1 VFKADLQI
9 RLTPGPI
16 RPTLGQTSV
25 NCWVGGPETLLGWLE
40 TQLGLAKTAPL
51 ACQRITELV
60 RALPDEPS
68 LAFANSLRCDRWG
81 AAAELLRRRDEL
93 ELADWSQGTPE
104 QFPAIARD
112 LCAGPDLVE
121 LKFPSEGV
129 RLHAVLAALESGQTL
144 PAHVCTLYERIAC
157 WPALW
162 QRVLGQL
169 NVVAAAPSRCLAPE
183 GTALREAQECLLHE
197 HEMIMTPD
205 QSVRWAATR
214 SDAAACEL
222 VAQVLGNDPEATSGV
237 VIYCDDDA
245 LAIRLDACLARR
257 RLPTMG
263 ADGATAAH
271 PIHQLLPLTLA
282 LAGQPVDPRLLLDF
296 LNLPLGPL
304 PRRAARSLAEA
315 LAREPGLG
323 STSWEAAC
331 AALCNPENDPDGRLA
346 GLLERWVLGEK
357 APRGDELPVT
367 LVDQRCR
374 LVAEWALARA
384 AGWPETDDRAEMFIE
399 TLRLVARHALLVAE
413 LAALAGTTISEPQL
427 HRMYHE
433 IAATALRVQPCR
445 ESAAGPRRVRSLAEI
460 VAPCRRLI
468 WLGVGT
474 DRTCQTLWSPAERA
488 QLAAARVAIDDGQQA
503 LQALR
508 AAEARGVAQ
517 VTGDL
522 LAIELPRDRERR
534 AHPFWSALCNQW
546 QAAQEAP
553 LVVEDLLADDR
564 LDRLQPFA
572 CRGELAPASAPLQRR
587 AQWRAAPGAL
597 IERTTAS
604 ATELQDRLGCPLK
617 WTFRYQAG
625 LRPSAMATLPES
637 FQLKGTF
644 SHRVLQLVL
653 GAGGDLPTAARAAAL
668 VGETFDQRLP
678 LDAAPLAQPDQAGEC
693 GRLRRELVKSARV
706 LVEALHAGG
715 YRIAAM
721 EAPVE
726 GSAFGKELKGSIDC
740 VAVTSGGEEAVI
752 DFKYAGR
759 SKYAK
764 LLETGRALQLAT
776 YAHSRRAKTP
786 GGQTPAVA
794 YLILAD
800 AHLVTPAG
808 SRLRGGGVVVEGPSI
823 DRVWQRFAQAITAA
837 DGWLTGAEPIPARP
851 LQRSDEWPADADLAL
866 QAELGAYDR
875 QEVCRYCDYS
885 QLCGLEVLS

>member
-1 VFKADLQI
+1 MFKADLQI

-16 RPTLGQTSV
+16 RPHVGQASV
-25 NCWVGGPETLLGWLE
+25 NCWVGGPETLLSWLE
-40 TQLGLAKTAPL
+40 AQLGLSATLPL
-51 ACQRITELV
+51 VCQRITEFV
-60 RALPDEPS
+60 RALPDDPT
-68 LAFANSLRCDRWG
+68 LAFAGSLRCDRWG
-81 AAAELLRRRDEL
+81 AATELLRRRDEL
-93 ELADWSQGTPE
+93 ELADWRRGNPQ

-112 LCAGPDLVE
+112 LCVGPAMVE
-121 LKFPSEGV
+121 LKFPSEGA
-129 RLHAVLAALESGQTL
+129 RLHAVLAALASGQTL
-144 PAHVCTLYERIAC
+144 PVHECTLDEEIAR

-162 QRVLGQL
+162 QRVLRQL
-169 NVVAAAPSRCLAPE
+169 NVVAAEPSQCLAPE

-197 HEMIMTPD
+197 HEMPLAPD
-205 QSVRWAATR
+205 RSVRWAATR

-222 VAQVLGNDPEATSGV
+222 VADVLGNDPGVTSGV

-245 LAIRLDACLARR
+245 LAMRLDACLARR

-282 LAGQPVDPRLLLDF
+282 LSWEPVDPRLLLDF

-304 PRRAARSLAEA
+304 PRRAARALAEA

-323 STSWEAAC
+323 STSWEVAC

-346 GLLERWVLGEK
+346 GLLQCWVLGER
-357 APRGDELPVT
+357 APRGDDLPVL
-367 LVDQRCR
+367 LVDLRCR

-384 AGWPETDDRAEMFIE
+384 AGWPATDDRAEMFIE
-399 TLRLVARHALLVAE
+399 TLRLLARHASLLAE

-433 IAATALRVQPCR
+433 IAATGLRVQPCC

-460 VAPCRRLI
+460 AAPCRRLI

-474 DRTCQTLWSPAERA
+474 DRTAYTPWSPAERA
-488 QLAAARVAIDDGQQA
+488 QLGAAGVAIDDGQQ
-503 LQALR
+503 LLEALR

-517 VTGDL
+517 VTEDL

-534 AHPFWSALCNQW
+534 AHPFWLALRNQW
-546 QAAQEAP
+546 HGAAAAS
-553 LVVEDLLADDR
+553 LVVEDLLANDE
-564 LDRLQPFA
+564 LDRLQPFT
-572 CRGELAPASAPLQRR
+572 CRGELVPASAPLQHR

-597 IERTTAS
+597 IDRTTAS
-604 ATELQDRLGCPLK
+604 ATELQDRLSCPLK

-625 LRPSAMATLPES
+625 LRPSARATLPER

-644 SHRVLQLVL
+644 CHRVLQLVL
-653 GAGGDLPTAARAAAL
+653 GGGGDLPSAAQAAEL
-668 VGETFDQRLP
+668 VGKTFDQRLP

-726 GSAFGKELKGSIDC
+726 GSAFGKELRGSIDC
-740 VAVTSGGEEAVI
+740 VAVTPGGEEAVI

-759 SKYAK
+759 AKYAK

-776 YAHSRRAKTP
+776 YAHSRRAKTA
-786 GGQTPAVA
+786 GSQTPAVA

-800 AHLVTPAG
+800 AHLVSPAG

-823 DRVWQRFAQAITAA
+823 DRVWQRFVQAITAA
-837 DGWLTGAEPIPARP
+837 DGWLTGEEPIPARP

-866 QAELGAYDR
+866 QAVLGADDC